1 MKTNKYKTFFV
12 TILILVFLFVLPVLP
27 ASAESNIA
35 ALVEEQF
42 TSAQEELGIDE
53 LSTISSA
60 QYSYDPSGAYWCT
73 WLSTELFSEEYKEGD
88 SLDTWAHPNNVCI
101 FVPTA
106 DGLSGFMEFRYKQD
120 AWTENLGYTYTGLV
134 WQGYQDS
141 YVLRKD
147 ALIYALERLELGN
160 VEEIR
165 FYMADW
171 IHYCTLVYVKSD
183 TGEYMIPFG
192 CSKKISLVDGEL
204 YTVKEVADA
213 AWRDW
218 YGSSQIAAQKAIA
231 VRIALTVALVAVA
244 VAVPLI
250 VRHRKRRN
258 PM

>member
-1 MKTNKYKTFFV
+1 MKTYVKSF
-12 TILILVFLFVLPVLP
+12 LVIVFMFLCFSIP

-42 TSAQEELGIDE
+42 ASAQEELGMDDLIVHGK
-53 LSTISSA
+53 T
-60 QYSYDPSGAYWCT
+60 YDPSKAYWCT
-73 WLSTELFSEEYKEGD
+73 WLFADSFSEEYREGD
-88 SLDTWAHPNNVCI
+88 SLDAWAHPSNVCI

-106 DGLSGFMEFRYKQD
+106 DGLSGFTDFRYKQD
-120 AWTENLGYTYTGLV
+120 EWTTSGGYTYTGLV

-171 IHYCTLVYVKSD
+171 IHYCTLVYIKSD
-183 TGEYMIPFG
+183 TGEYMVPFG
-192 CSKKISLVDGEL
+192 CCKKISLVDGEL
-204 YTVKEVADA
+204 YTVKEVAQT

-218 YGSSQIAAQKAIA
+218 YGSSQIAAQKENA

-244 VAVPLI
+244 VAVTVPLL
-250 VRHRKRRN
+250 VRHKKKKAAAK
-258 PM
+258 